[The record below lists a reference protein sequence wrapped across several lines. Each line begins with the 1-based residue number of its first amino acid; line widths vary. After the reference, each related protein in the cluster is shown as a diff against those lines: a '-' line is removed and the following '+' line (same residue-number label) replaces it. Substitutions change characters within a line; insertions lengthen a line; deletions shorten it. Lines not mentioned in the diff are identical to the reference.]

1 MFDIENNSNSLCEEP
16 EIYYYSTSSNI
27 GVGAKFSDRNKKIQ
41 KSHNMDYS
49 THMSS
54 NNNKY
59 NFSLYNTIMLPFI
72 TTEATLESEQN
83 NYYYF
88 NNNNKNEKNKNKSYT
103 KKDNTR
109 IKTDSSKDLKDDKNI
124 SDDKQ
129 LTNTI
134 LDIKETNDSIN
145 KKDINNNKESTHLE
159 ENPFFL
165 GKNLAI
171 YNYNYNNQSKLKK
184 SLKDTNNIRDPNNHS
199 RNNNNINH
207 HNNSNHHSIHNN
219 NNNNNSINNSEKNEN
234 DAKDF
239 FNSGPS
245 KSVICEDKKR
255 RKSIRDDDKSEN
267 LVKKSKKLNLKKSFL
282 NPKTENK
289 KAKYLKKK
297 SFFIQPKNFRKEIE
311 KKEKLKTDSKNVS
324 VGNRSKSYYYSN
336 KQIANICDQNILK
349 TIAKKMKPDS
359 DDNNGCEKNS
369 ESLNIKRSSN
379 KVRSQRVSYK
389 QNKQKNSKDENRK
402 SNNIKSNRLKINT
415 ISKGIKSLKDFIN
428 TKEKEKDKEKEK
440 KDRDGDNSSKERSI
454 NIKKN
459 KKSEGKNQRYNSKKE
474 IKRIKLNKKE
484 FEKETVKGQKSL
496 DMNNI
501 KIINEMIKKNE
512 KNLEEKEEMQ
522 NKLKSSKQIVIKDI
536 ENKDS
541 SKNKINKCLT
551 ADLVRKKSFNIKN
564 RNNNYTS
571 GKKKM
576 AEMVG
581 IKLFG
586 NDNNNVKKQKKID
599 FEFALKNNLKKMQ
612 FNLFSKDKFTNT
624 EFSDS
629 DYLNYTLECM
639 ELILDLDIEKQTRL
653 KNQINFNFPKSKK
666 NKNKKKIALFD
677 LDETIVHCTGD
688 INTQKEK
695 YQHIV
700 EIKLPGK
707 QAVKVGINIRPFWK
721 QTLNLIKKKYHIV
734 VYTASHQAYADS
746 VLDFMDPNKKY
757 FKYRLY
763 RNNCSLV
770 DVDGSKFYVKDLDIF
785 KEHYDLKDIVI
796 VDNSVLSFSFHL
808 HNGIPIVP
816 YYDED
821 KDGSLYVVGLYLV
834 HIFKEDDLREANK
847 KQINLDSFMEE
858 AKKRREEE
866 YVDVNQID
874 EESDSKEDDENNNDN
889 KTKKNNDNNKDK
901 NISNGKSLHK
911 VSRKSFDEKGS
922 GPKKISEKRL
932 NLMRKHSSKILCKLD
947 PHSEQN
953 NDIAQKKLMSQS
965 RLINMYYEVKGKSSK
980 NETNIESNKEKKTK
994 KNIVKER
1001 KGSPDDQSNK
1011 TNKTTI
1017 VFVDNN
1023 EEDYECKSDP
1033 GNFHNIS
1040 DNESS
1045 EDEKELAI
1053 LKRVYTIIGDDQVE
1067 NNNEINSGDKTTKN
1081 NSKSKLGFIRSNF
1094 YNNFKI

>member
-1 MFDIENNSNSLCEEP
+1 MFDIENNSNSICEEP

-49 THMSS
+49 THSSS

-72 TTEATLESEQN
+72 TTEATMETEQN
-83 NYYYF
+83 NYYSK
-88 NNNNKNEKNKNKSYT
+88 NNNKNEKNNNKSYT

-109 IKTDSSKDLKDDKNI
+109 IKTESSKDVKDDKNI

-129 LTNTI
+129 LTNI
-134 LDIKETNDSIN
+134 IIDINKTNDSIN
-145 KKDINNNKESTHLE
+145 KKDINNNKESKHLE

-165 GKNLAI
+165 GKNAI
-171 YNYNYNNQSKLKK
+171 YNYNNKSKLKK
-184 SLKDTNNIRDPNNHS
+184 SLKDTNNIHDPNNHS
-199 RNNNNINH
+199 RNNINNNNNNNINH
-207 HNNSNHHSIHNN
+207 HNNSNHQRIHN
-219 NNNNNSINNSEKNEN
+219 NNNNNSINNSVEKNEN
-234 DAKDF
+234 DTKDF

-267 LVKKSKKLNLKKSFL
+267 LVKKSKKLNIKKSFL

-289 KAKYLKKK
+289 RAKYLKKK
-297 SFFIQPKNFRKEIE
+297 SFFIQPRNFRKEIDKKE
-311 KKEKLKTDSKNVS
+311 IDKKEKIKTDTKNVPA
-324 VGNRSKSYYYSN
+324 GNRSKSYYYSN
-336 KQIANICDQNILK
+336 KQIANICDQNLLK
-349 TIAKKMKPDS
+349 TISKRIKPDS
-359 DDNNGCEKNS
+359 DDNNGGEKNS
-369 ESLNIKRSSN
+369 ELLNIKRSSN
-379 KVRSQRVSYK
+379 KLGSQRVIYK
-389 QNKQKNSKDENRK
+389 QGKQKNSKDENRK

-428 TKEKEKDKEKEK
+428 IKDKDKDKEK
-440 KDRDGDNSSKERSI
+440 KDRDGDNSSKERRV

-459 KKSEGKNQRYNSKKE
+459 KKIEGKSQRYNSKKE
-474 IKRIKLNKKE
+474 IKRIKLNNKKE
-484 FEKETVKGQKSL
+484 LDKERVKGQKSL

-501 KIINEMIKKNE
+501 KIIKEMIKKNE
-512 KNLEEKEEMQ
+512 KNLEEKEETQ
-522 NKLKSSKQIVIKDI
+522 NKLKSSKQIVIKDM
-536 ENKDS
+536 EYKDNKT
-541 SKNKINKCLT
+541 KINKCLT
-551 ADLVRKKSFNIKN
+551 ADLVRKKSFNIKSK
-564 RNNNYTS
+564 NNSNIS

-586 NDNNNVKKQKKID
+586 NDNNNVKRQKKID

-653 KNQINFNFPKSKK
+653 KNQINFNFPKTKK

-874 EESDSKEDDENNNDN
+874 EESDSKEDDENNNNNDN
-889 KTKKNNDNNKDK
+889 KIKKNIDNNKDK
-901 NISNGKSLHK
+901 NINNGKSLHK
-911 VSRKSFDEKGS
+911 VSRKSFDEKGL
-922 GPKKISEKRL
+922 GQKKISEKRL
-932 NLMRKHSSKILCKLD
+932 NLIRKHSSKILCKLD

-980 NETNIESNKEKKTK
+980 NETNIESNQEKKSK
-994 KNIVKER
+994 KKYCKR
-1001 KGSPDDQSNK
+1001 K
-1011 TNKTTI
+1011 
-1017 VFVDNN
+1017 
-1023 EEDYECKSDP
+1023 
-1033 GNFHNIS
+1033 
-1040 DNESS
+1040 
-1045 EDEKELAI
+1045 
-1053 LKRVYTIIGDDQVE
+1053 KR
-1067 NNNEINSGDKTTKN
+1067 KP
-1081 NSKSKLGFIRSNF
+1081 
-1094 YNNFKI
+1094 